1 MAILNID
8 TQLVANAL
16 KSDTTS
22 CRIMAK
28 DLFPKSGDK
37 VGVRLN
43 LNVLKNTGVAVQTIH
58 AASNKAGYK
67 NNQGFYSGEAIGYA
81 GAVELKDA
89 YFNVHQGARE
99 SIAMGLEA
107 KSPMASVD
115 GTFMGCPDAIDV
127 PQATATVRFNPKD
140 LHLFVD
146 EECRAIRYAEYA
158 IVVGHRVYA
167 FGAIEFHTERTAPE
181 RAGSYPSSAILQ
193 PLVHPALPGEEFIL

>member
-16 KSDTTS
+16 KSDATS
-22 CRIMAK
+22 CRIMEK

-115 GTFMGCPDAIDV
+115 GTFMGCPI
-127 PQATATVRFNPKD
+127 PSMCPKQRRPSD
-140 LHLFVD
+140 SIPKICTCLWM
-146 EECRAIRYAEYA
+146 RNAE
-158 IVVGHRVYA
+158 
-167 FGAIEFHTERTAPE
+167 
-181 RAGSYPSSAILQ
+181 PSAMRNTLSW
-193 PLVHPALPGEEFIL
+193 